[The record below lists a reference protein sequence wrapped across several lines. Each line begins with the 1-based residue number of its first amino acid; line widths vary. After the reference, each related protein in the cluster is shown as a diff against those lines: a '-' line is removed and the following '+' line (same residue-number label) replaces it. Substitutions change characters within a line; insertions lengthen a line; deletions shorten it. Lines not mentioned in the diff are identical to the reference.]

1 MFNGVYTALVTP
13 FAQKKIDFVTLDAI
27 LERQMDAPVH
37 GLVAC
42 ATTGEAATMSLEER
56 EQVLKA
62 ILKKAE
68 GHCPVIAG
76 IGTNETEQTIQLAK
90 KARDL
95 GAKAGL
101 AVTPYYNK
109 PTQEGLYQHFSA
121 IAKAVS
127 PWPIILYNVPSR
139 TGCSL
144 AVETIARLS
153 QVENIV
159 GIKEAT
165 GNMTFAAQIKRA
177 CDKDFLLISG
187 DDATAFTLYALG
199 GHGVISVASNVIPKE
214 MVQMYEAAQKGD
226 WNTAR
231 ALHLRFLPLLQG
243 LFIETSPGPV
253 KWVMSHQYDSM
264 KPEMR
269 LPLVEPG
276 EATKEKLLQICNDVE
291 LKLA

>member
-27 LERQMDAPVH
+27 LERQMEAHVH
-37 GLVAC
+37 GIVAC
-42 ATTGEAATMSLEER
+42 ATTGEAATMNLEER

-62 ILKKAE
+62 ILKKVK
-68 GHCPVIAG
+68 CPVIAG

-95 GAKAGL
+95 GANAGL

-109 PTQEGLYQHFSA
+109 PTQEGLFQHFSA

-165 GNMTFAAQIKRA
+165 GNMTFAGQIKRV

-199 GHGVISVASNVIPKE
+199 GQGVISVASNVIPKE

-276 EATKEKLLQICNDVE
+276 ETTKEKLLQICNDVE